1 MVGGLTASDDRHS
14 PGMGGTSFV
23 VSSSSGL
30 HFPDTDGASLGVMSS
45 NFRCVF
51 LSVSE
56 SVSIGSLGSSGM
68 ASLSVSVHSFGMSG
82 ASLVKADG
90 SLGVSGSI
98 GLHSLDMGG
107 ASLGVTSS
115 NGLHS
120 LAMSDTSG
128 VSSTF
133 GSEYSGTVSSRSDGS
148 STGKVSTS
156 SGSGFSLSSSKGFQG
171 FGSSE
176 GRGLSFGKSGTG
188 KGSASL
194 GNLGSSNTSSFHEF
208 GHTFLVSK
216 GSGSEVFSSPLG
228 SDVSEVLS
236 TDFRGKGSG
245 FSFNDGMESLGMSD
259 SSTSSSTFGSED
271 SGMVSSSSSEF
282 STGIGSASSGNGSGF
297 SGSVSFNSL
306 GMSHTS
312 SVSSTFVSEDSH
324 TVSSSSDG
332 SSMGELNLSEGSGF
346 SLNCSEGF
354 QGFGSAVGS
363 GLSFGSSDA
372 GKVGT
377 SLGNLGSSDTF
388 GFQEFGHTFDVS
400 KGSGFEVF
408 SSFDDSN
415 FPEVTSK
422 SSSGSCLG
430 FGGFDG
436 SSSGNYSLGMSGS
449 GLGFGGFDG
458 SGSGNYSLGMSGSG
472 LGFGFG
478 GFDGSDSLGMSG
490 SSLGM
495 ISFYKGSAFSFY
507 KGSAFERSEDDIS
520 LLYGLSL
527 LDGVVSS
534 LAVSGKFLVGGISH
548 LSDGVFN
555 IGNLNGGCVGGG
567 GEDRKSG
574 DESEDLSHKSL
585 FIPH

>member
-1 MVGGLTASDDRHS
+1 VLNDNGGRLHGDVRSGVAVGASSRSSGGSNLVLGKSQSECGAHLSEVSTGSLLSGTSGSPGTSLSGVSELSSTDGSGTFGAAHSASVSFHSLDMGSTLGMESLSVSGHSLGVGSTLGMVGGLTASDDRHS
-14 PGMGGTSFV
+14 LGMGGTSFV

-56 SVSIGSLGSSGM
+56 SVSVGSLGSSGM
-68 ASLSVSVHSFGMSG
+68 ASLSVSVHSLGMSG

-90 SLGVSGSI
+90 SLGMSGSSGLHFPGKGGASLGVSGFN
-98 GLHSLDMGG
+98 GLHSPGMGG

-120 LAMSDTSG
+120 LGMSDTSS

-133 GSEYSGTVSSRSDGS
+133 GSEDSGTVSSRSDGS
-148 STGKVSTS
+148 STGKVSAS

-194 GNLGSSNTSSFHEF
+194 GNLGSSNTSSFHDF

-282 STGIGSASSGNGSGF
+282 STGIGS
-297 SGSVSFNSL
+297 
-306 GMSHTS
+306 
-312 SVSSTFVSEDSH
+312 
-324 TVSSSSDG
+324 VSSS
-332 SSMGELNLSEGSGF
+332 
-346 SLNCSEGF
+346 
-354 QGFGSAVGS
+354 
-363 GLSFGSSDA
+363 
-372 GKVGT
+372 T
-377 SLGNLGSSDTF
+377 
-388 GFQEFGHTFDVS
+388 
-400 KGSGFEVF
+400 
-408 SSFDDSN
+408 
-415 FPEVTSK
+415 
-422 SSSGSCLG
+422 
-430 FGGFDG
+430 
-436 SSSGNYSLGMSGS
+436 
-449 GLGFGGFDG
+449 
-458 SGSGNYSLGMSGSG
+458 
-472 LGFGFG
+472 
-478 GFDGSDSLGMSG
+478 
-490 SSLGM
+490 
-495 ISFYKGSAFSFY
+495 
-507 KGSAFERSEDDIS
+507 
-520 LLYGLSL
+520 
-527 LDGVVSS
+527 
-534 LAVSGKFLVGGISH
+534 
-548 LSDGVFN
+548 
-555 IGNLNGGCVGGG
+555 
-567 GEDRKSG
+567 
-574 DESEDLSHKSL
+574 
-585 FIPH
+585 

>member
-120 LAMSDTSG
+120 LGMSDTSS
-128 VSSTF
+128 VSSTL
-133 GSEYSGTVSSRSDGS
+133 GSEDSGTVSSRSDGS
-148 STGKVSTS
+148 STGKVSAS
-156 SGSGFSLSSSKGFQG
+156 SGSSFSLSSSKGFQG

-188 KGSASL
+188 KGSTSL
-194 GNLGSSNTSSFHEF
+194 GNLGSSNTSSFHDF

-216 GSGSEVFSSPLG
+216 GSGSKVFSSFLG

-372 GKVGT
+372 GKVGM

-408 SSFDDSN
+408 SSFDDS
-415 FPEVTSK
+415 
-422 SSSGSCLG
+422 G
-430 FGGFDG
+430 
-436 SSSGNYSLGMSGS
+436 SGNYSLGMSGS

-495 ISFYKGSAFSFY
+495 ISFYKGSAF
-507 KGSAFERSEDDIS
+507 ERSEDDIS

-534 LAVSGKFLVGGISH
+534 LAVSGEFLVGGISH